1 MTETPNLT
9 RADAIAEME
18 RLATEL
24 YRAEDRIGFVREM
37 LDQHTGPLD
46 PATVRAWLDH
56 EHCPRV
62 ESEQQQIKRLTA
74 EVDFTRQVLDLF
86 AKADVH
92 GDLLWHIDKAGA
104 IRFSANVSDV
114 FWWGCADAEDITP
127 DRLPALQ
134 QAYDDLKTINAEHHL
149 ANLYAARA
157 RSMRPQGAAY
167 PDEAAAQALFDACG
181 PERAVE
187 LGNPKR
193 PPQPITAITN
203 HTFEGQPGTGQRCK
217 ADLFGETCGATWE
230 QHEPRDCAH
239 VYPGYSPPGEPPRC
253 GPCIH
258 CGTPFPD
265 TAGG

>member
-1 MTETPNLT
+1 MTDPTGAVHRVAAFLAMLPPCPYGCASPYPTPTFNT
-9 RADAIAEME
+9 NEPI
-18 RLATEL
+18 
-24 YRAEDRIGFVREM
+24 
-37 LDQHTGPLD
+37 
-46 PATVRAWLDH
+46 
-56 EHCPRV
+56 
-62 ESEQQQIKRLTA
+62 EQQVEALVGYYHQAAPHMLEDHLGNEHLGVTKRT
-74 EVDFTRQVLDLF
+74 
-86 AKADVH
+86 
-92 GDLLWHIDKAGA
+92 
-104 IRFSANVSDV
+104 
-114 FWWGCADAEDITP
+114 
-127 DRLPALQ
+127 
-134 QAYDDLKTINAEHHL
+134 
-149 ANLYAARA
+149 
-157 RSMRPQGAAY
+157 
-167 PDEAAAQALFDACG
+167 EAAAQALFDACG